1 MPMFETVEAQVG
13 QLSLAVR
20 KLSMIGA
27 ALKIHKNPG
36 VDPRI
41 RTLIVDSFKSLLG
54 KDVEALDE
62 REVSTLV
69 RMIHMSFAEASEL
82 LHDPARPAEW
92 QVVDPELLQTQGQA
106 SRFAFQ
112 RILALSADRPL
123 LQKTFQGRFL
133 DVGTGVAGIALEAA
147 MCCPSLL
154 VDGIDVWEP
163 SLALAR
169 RNVEESPYA
178 DRITIKN
185 LDVKELAEDP
195 VYTLVWLPTM
205 FMKRSIVE
213 AALDRIAA
221 ASRKDAYLVAARYTA
236 PADPAAAAFAALR
249 TFRSGGEPIAQ
260 SEMEDMLH
268 ARGFVDIESD
278 VSPLATFTL
287 GRRG

>member
-1 MPMFETVEAQVG
+1 MPMFDTVEAQVE

-27 ALKIHKNPG
+27 ALKIHKNPD
-36 VDPRI
+36 VDSRI
-41 RTLIVDSFKSLLG
+41 RNLVVDSFKSALG

-62 REVSTLV
+62 REASTFI
-69 RMIHMSFAEASEL
+69 RMIHMSFAEAGEL

-92 QVVDPELLQTQGQA
+92 QVIDPELLQTQGQS

-147 MCCPSLL
+147 KCCPSLL

-163 SLALAR
+163 SLSLAR
-169 RNVEESPYA
+169 KNVEESPYA

-221 ASRKDAYLVAARYTA
+221 ASQKDAYLVAARYTA
-236 PADPAAAAFAALR
+236 PADPEAAAFAALR
-249 TFRSGGEPIAQ
+249 TLRSGGEPIAQ
-260 SEMEDMLH
+260 SEMEDMLS

-287 GRRG
+287 GRRL

>member
-1 MPMFETVEAQVG
+1 MFETVEAQVG

-27 ALKIHKNPG
+27 ALKIHKNQN
-36 VDPRI
+36 VDSRI
-41 RTLIVDSFKSLLG
+41 RNLIIDSFKSALG
-54 KDVEALDE
+54 KDVESLDK
-62 REVSTLV
+62 REASTLV
-69 RMIHMSFAEASEL
+69 TMIDMSFAEAREL
-82 LHDPARPAEW
+82 FQDPARPPKW
-92 QVVDPELLQTQGQA
+92 QVVDPELLQTQGQS

-147 MCCPSLL
+147 KCCPSLL

-169 RNVEESPYA
+169 KNVEESPYA
-178 DRITIKN
+178 ERITIKN
-185 LDVKELAEDP
+185 LDVRELAEDS

-205 FMKRSIVE
+205 FMKPSTVE

-221 ASRKDAYLVAARYTA
+221 ASQKDAYLVAARYTA
-236 PADPAAAAFAALR
+236 PADPEAAAFATLR
-249 TFRSGGEPIAQ
+249 TLRSGGERIAQ
-260 SEMEDMLH
+260 SEMEDMLR

-287 GRRG
+287 GRRL